1 MQILIVDDEP
11 LAREELRYL
20 LEQNQLVTEVFE
32 ADSVESA
39 QKVLLQKSFDLIYL
53 DIELGEE
60 SGFSLA
66 KKLKEISK
74 RPRIIF
80 ATAYNQYAL
89 EAFEV
94 NALDYVLKPFDQKRI
109 DQSLEKVVNFMPV
122 EKNSAYN
129 NSQVISVTSDDK
141 TAIIKK
147 SDIIYVYTES
157 GHLNL
162 VTRNKVFKSRQTLLH
177 FASLLNPKEF
187 MQVHRSFVVNI
198 AEVVMV
204 EPSFNNTYQLTMS
217 NQEKVPVARSYVNK
231 MKFALNM

>member
-11 LAREELRYL
+11 LAREELHYL
-20 LEQNQLVTEVFE
+20 LEQNKLVTGIAE

-39 QKVLLQKSFDLIYL
+39 QKELLQQNFDLIYL

-60 SGFSLA
+60 SGFVLA
-66 KKLKEISK
+66 KKLKEISC

-89 EAFEV
+89 DAFEV
-94 NALDYVLKPFDQKRI
+94 NAIDYILKPFEQKRVN
-109 DQSLEKVVNFMPV
+109 QSLEKVVSFIS
-122 EKNSAYN
+122 EKTSISQN
-129 NSQVISVTSDDK
+129 NQLISITTDDK

-147 SDIIYVYTES
+147 DDIILVYVEAGY
-157 GHLNL
+157 LKL
-162 VTRNKVFKSRQTLLH
+162 VTKQKTFKSRQTLMH
-177 FASLLNPKEF
+177 FASLLEPQKF
-187 MQVHRSFVVNI
+187 MQVHRSFIINI
-198 AEVVMV
+198 DEIVMA

-231 MKFALNM
+231 MKLSLNM

>member
-20 LEQNQLVTEVFE
+20 LEQNKLVTGIAE

-39 QKVLLQKSFDLIYL
+39 QKELLQQNFDLIYL

-60 SGFSLA
+60 SGFVLA
-66 KKLKEISK
+66 KKLKEISR

-89 EAFEV
+89 DAFEV
-94 NALDYVLKPFDQKRI
+94 NAIDYILKPFDQKRVN
-109 DQSLEKVVNFMPV
+109 QSLEKVASFISESTPI
-122 EKNSAYN
+122 
-129 NSQVISVTSDDK
+129 SQDNQLISITTDDK

-147 SDIIYVYTES
+147 ADIILVYVEAGY
-157 GHLNL
+157 LNL
-162 VTRNKVFKSRQTLLH
+162 VTKQKTYKSRQTLMH
-177 FASLLNPKEF
+177 FASLLEPQKF
-187 MQVHRSFVVNI
+187 MQVHRSFIINI
-198 AEVVMV
+198 DEIVMA

-231 MKFALNM
+231 MKSALNM

>member
-20 LEQNQLVTEVFE
+20 LEQNKLVTGIAE

-39 QKVLLQKSFDLIYL
+39 QKELLQQNFDLIYL

-60 SGFSLA
+60 SGFVLA
-66 KKLKEISK
+66 KKLKEISR

-89 EAFEV
+89 DAFEV
-94 NALDYVLKPFDQKRI
+94 NAIDYILKPFDQKRVN
-109 DQSLEKVVNFMPV
+109 QSLEKVASFISESTPI
-122 EKNSAYN
+122 
-129 NSQVISVTSDDK
+129 SQGNQLISITTDDK

-147 SDIIYVYTES
+147 SDIIFVYVEAGY
-157 GHLNL
+157 LNL
-162 VTRNKVFKSRQTLLH
+162 VTKQKTYKSRQTLMH
-177 FASLLNPKEF
+177 FASLLEPQKF
-187 MQVHRSFVVNI
+187 MQVHRSFIINI
-198 AEVVMV
+198 DEIVMA

-231 MKFALNM
+231 MKSALNM